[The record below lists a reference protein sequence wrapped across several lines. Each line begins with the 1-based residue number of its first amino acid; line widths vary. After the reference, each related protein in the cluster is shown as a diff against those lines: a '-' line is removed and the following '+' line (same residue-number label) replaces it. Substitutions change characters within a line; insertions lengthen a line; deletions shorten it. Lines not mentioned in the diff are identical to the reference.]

1 MMQAIALKILF
12 RKKSTASAI
21 IAVALLIALLASVN
35 ALVNNINSQTALIT
49 KLANQG
55 DSFLITSKDST
66 SISDSRIP
74 ANLIESIK
82 TNPQVS
88 YATAQQ
94 TTEATIKTNT
104 TIYQA
109 TVRGVDDVRAFLT
122 NQKASINGSV
132 SGENQAA
139 IGIIFAKMASVN
151 KNDLLNLTI
160 NGKSVQLKV
169 TAITQANQQSD
180 TQITIS
186 LSTLQA
192 ITQNSDEI
200 SLIQFKIK
208 DAAKANALLENLT
221 RTLPADIKITSLQQ
235 VPTFAKDVNNQTATF
250 INVWSI
256 AIYLVVIAASYIIA
270 SRAVSDA
277 RYELYTL
284 RTIGAKH
291 KTTLILITVY
301 ALTIGLIGAVI
312 GISLGIVGTQTAST
326 LIRWNWGN
334 TLLNPILNL
343 NQALEILLLAL
354 AASLVG
360 CIYPAIKGSKIITKE
375 TAL

>member
-1 MMQAIALKILF
+1 MQAIALKILF

-35 ALVNNINSQTALIT
+35 ALVNNINSQTTLIA

-55 DSFLITSKDST
+55 DSFIITSKDST
-66 SISDSRIP
+66 SLFDSKIP

-104 TIYQA
+104 TTYQA
-109 TVRGVDDVRAFLT
+109 TVRGVSDVRAFLT

-132 SGENQAA
+132 SGENQAT
-139 IGIIFAKMASVN
+139 IGIIFAKLASVN
-151 KNDLLNLTI
+151 KNDMLNLTI

-169 TAITQANQQSD
+169 TAITQSNQQSD

-192 ITQNSDEI
+192 ITQNNSEI
-200 SLIQFKIK
+200 SLIHFKVK
-208 DAAKANALLENLT
+208 DAAKANTVIENLT
-221 RTLPADIKITSLQQ
+221 QAIPTDIKITSLQQ
-235 VPTFAKDVNNQTATF
+235 VPTFATDVNKQTATF
-250 INVWSI
+250 INVWSV

-270 SRAVSDA
+270 SRAVNDA

-284 RTIGAKH
+284 RTIGTKR
-291 KTTLILITVY
+291 KTTLSMITVY
-301 ALTIGLIGAVI
+301 ALTIGLIGSVI

-334 TLLNPILNL
+334 TLLNPILNV

-354 AASLVG
+354 VASLVG
-360 CIYPAIKGSKIITKE
+360 CIYPAIKGSKIIAKE
-375 TAL
+375 TTL

>member
-1 MMQAIALKILF
+1 MQAIALKILF

-208 DAAKANALLENLT
+208 DTAKANALIENLT

>member
-1 MMQAIALKILF
+1 MQAIALKILF

-208 DAAKANALLENLT
+208 DAAKANALIENLT